1 MRRDEIGLVTGDLMQ
16 MDELRATYNRLY
28 RFIQDEA
35 AWRDKVFPVGHPLRE
50 PRLAAANQALQDL
63 IALKDVAKVEVE
75 AAAAEMVQLRLV
87 DAPERYRS

>member
-1 MRRDEIGLVTGDLMQ
+1 MQ

-35 AWRDKVFPVGHPLRE
+35 AWRDKVFPMGHSLRE
-50 PRLAAANQALQDL
+50 QRLAAANQALQDL
-63 IALKDVAKVEVE
+63 IALKDVAKVEV
-75 AAAAEMVQLRLV
+75 AAAEMVQLRLV